1 MTALQQ
7 KFIRNLPIKIQNSY
21 SREEVVR
28 AMMNNYN
35 HPILTERLVNL
46 RKDKVNIRSS
56 SENPWFKEMVSF
68 GITEKDVTVISEFLD
83 FKRSE
88 KAKELKKYKTSG
100 RGSFVMTK
108 CYTVALPK
116 SYRCFRFSV
125 M

>member
-1 MTALQQ
+1 MTTLQQ
-7 KFIRNLPIKIQNSY
+7 KFIRNLPEKIRNSY

-28 AMMNNYN
+28 AMMANYD
-35 HPILTERLVNL
+35 HPVLTERLVNL
-46 RKDKVNIRSS
+46 RKDKVNIRLL

-68 GITEKDVTVISEFLD
+68 GITEKDVAVISEFLD
-83 FKRSE
+83 FKKSE

-108 CYTVALPK
+108 CYAIALPA
-116 SYRCFRFSV
+116 SYRYFRLSV